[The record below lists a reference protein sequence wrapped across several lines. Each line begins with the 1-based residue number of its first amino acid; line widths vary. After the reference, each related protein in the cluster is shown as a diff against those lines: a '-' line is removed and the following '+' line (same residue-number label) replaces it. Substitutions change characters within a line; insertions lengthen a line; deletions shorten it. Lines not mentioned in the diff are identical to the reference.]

1 MPEICLQAARIVAG
15 IGQGIASAMAQHVR
29 NVAAYPPRPGSS
41 RRAFRQ
47 PNTTLPSGSQWLHEI
62 RHDGFRII
70 ARKIDGRVRLYSR
83 PGHDLTRRFPLI
95 VEALRRLRSRSCFID
110 GEAVVVATTASRRST
125 VSATDVMWRREPL
138 PRIVVLSLSARIP
151 EFACEFDDLHR
162 CRNVRA
168 GTSLQMSPPGGRPS

>member
-1 MPEICLQAARIVAG
+1 VLDILMPEICLQAARIVAG

-29 NVAAYPPRPGSS
+29 NVAAYPPGRVH
-41 RRAFRQ
+41 RAV
-47 PNTTLPSGSQWLHEI
+47 PSDKTTTLPSGSQWLHEI

-110 GEAVVVATTASRRST
+110 GEAVVCGDNGIASFDRIRYRRHVATRAAPSDCRS
-125 VSATDVMWRREPL
+125 VA
-138 PRIVVLSLSARIP
+138 
-151 EFACEFDDLHR
+151 
-162 CRNVRA
+162 
-168 GTSLQMSPPGGRPS
+168 